1 MLLCFRCNTVMAVEE
16 MRIVMSGTALGFLL
30 ELSAK
35 DDKLMLHIGSLLP
48 LFLAWQMSVAAAIGY
63 CIVPRDG
70 KSAPQLSG

>member
-16 MRIVMSGTALGFLL
+16 MRIVMPGTALGFLL

-48 LFLAWQMSVAAAIGY
+48 LCWCRSLVAHSF
-63 CIVPRDG
+63 PKRET
-70 KSAPQLSG
+70 LRRWRL